1 VMGNTDSNPSNAA
14 SHQQSSAACPVPHEN
29 RAAALNASSSCPSP
43 KNQMPTDLAQKPLHG
58 QATPL
63 ETNRVV
69 SSIPT
74 ADGSNDSKFWV
85 YPSEQMFFDA
95 MRRKNWDPKEVDMK
109 TVVPIHNAV
118 NERAWSQILEWEKG
132 RGGAVYISPIDFV

>member
-1 VMGNTDSNPSNAA
+1 MGNTDSKPSNVA
-14 SHQQSSAACPVPHEN
+14 SHQQTSSACPVPHAD
-29 RAAALNASSSCPSP
+29 RSAILNSSASEDSP
-43 KNQMPTDLAQKPLHG
+43 KNQMPTDLSQKPLPG

-74 ADGSNDSKFWV
+74 ADNSAHSKFWV
-85 YPSEQMFFDA
+85 YPSEQMFYDA

-118 NERAWSQILEWEKG
+118 NERAWSEILEWEKG
-132 RGGAVYISPIDFV
+132 RGGAV